1 MSGLEVF
8 VRAFLRRDR
17 WLVLW
22 FTVGTTVLYWS
33 QAVSVDGLYATR
45 AAFEEAAALMGSNP
59 AFVAMAGPARALDTT
74 GGQVAWQATAFGAV
88 VVGLM
93 SMFLVGRHTR
103 AEEESGRDELLR
115 AGAVSRRT
123 PMTAAV
129 VVVVLANLVVGAAV
143 TASLVL
149 YGLAAEGALVL
160 GAGLAGCGLAF
171 GAVALLAAQ
180 VTGSNRASYGITGA
194 CLGLAYGLRAVG
206 DVSGGGLSWLS
217 PIGWY
222 QAMRAYSGERWSPL
236 LLLLLLSV
244 LATLAAYAAFGRRDF
259 GAGLWP
265 TRPGPERASLALGHP
280 LGLWWRLQRGSVAGW
295 VAGMLLAGA
304 SYGSIGD
311 QVRSLLGDGGLSQE
325 LFTGGAGGDL
335 VDGFYATAAAMLAL
349 IASGF
354 SVSSALRPRTEE
366 DEGRLEALAGTAMPR
381 SRWWLT
387 QVLLTVV
394 GTLGVL
400 VAAGAGMALGF
411 GLTTGGWSR
420 AGDLLLALLVLA
432 PGVLVLSGLA
442 RVLVGA
448 VPRWASFAWLG
459 VLFCVVVLLFGSALR
474 FPGWVVD
481 LSPFTHLGRYPA
493 EPVPWAGVVLVLLA
507 AAALSAAG
515 WAGFRRRDLLTR

>member
-1 MSGLEVF
+1 MSGVGVF
-8 VRAFLRRDR
+8 VRAFARRDR

-22 FTVGTTVLYWS
+22 FAVGTTILYWS

-88 VVGLM
+88 VAGLM

-115 AGAVSRRT
+115 AGAVSRHT

-129 VVVVLANLVVGAAV
+129 VVVVVANVILGAGV
-143 TASLVL
+143 TASLVA
-149 YGLAAEGALVL
+149 YGLAFEGALVL
-160 GAGLAGCGLAF
+160 GVGLVGCGLAF

-180 VTGSNRASYGITGA
+180 VTSSNRTSYGLTGA
-194 CLGLAYGLRAVG
+194 VLGLAYGLRAVG

-222 QAMRAYSGERWSPL
+222 QAMRAYSGERWSPVL
-236 LLLLLLSV
+236 LLLLLAV
-244 LATLAAYAAFGRRDF
+244 LATVAAYAAFDRRDF
-259 GAGLWP
+259 GAGLWA
-265 TRPGPERASLALGHP
+265 TRPGPDRAAPTLGSP
-280 LGLWWRLQRGSVAGW
+280 LGLWWRLQRGTVAGW
-295 VAGMLLAGA
+295 AAGMLLTGA

-311 QVRSLLGDGGLSQE
+311 QVRSLLGDGGLSRE
-325 LFTGGAGGDL
+325 LFTGSAGGDL

-349 IASGF
+349 LASGF
-354 SVSSALRPRTEE
+354 AVSSALRPRIEE

-381 SRWWLT
+381 SRWWLS
-387 QVLLTVV
+387 QVFLTAV
-394 GTLGVL
+394 GSLGVL
-400 VAAGAGMALGF
+400 VAAGAGLALGF
-411 GLTTGGWSR
+411 GLATGEWSR
-420 AGDLLLALLVLA
+420 ADDLLLAVVVLT
-432 PGVLVLSGLA
+432 PGVLVLSGVA

-448 VPRWASFAWLG
+448 VPRWAPLAWLG
-459 VLFCVVVLLFGSALR
+459 VLFCVVVLLFGAALR
-474 FPGWVVD
+474 FPGWLLD

-493 EPVPWAGVVLVLLA
+493 EPVPWSGAVLVLLA
-507 AAALSAAG
+507 AAGLSAAG
-515 WAGFRRRDLLTR
+515 WAAFRHRDLLTR